1 MMAFLLTLAPRKRGI
16 DGLDASKGR
25 AGHWHFGV
33 SSGCNCFSMAL
44 TMVVV
49 DSRANGL
56 VGGSPKVK
64 G

>member
-1 MMAFLLTLAPRKRGI
+1 MMAFLLTLAPGKRGI

-25 AGHWHFGV
+25 DGHWHSGIL
-33 SSGCNCFSMAL
+33 SGCGCFSIAL
-44 TMVVV
+44 TMMVVV
-49 DSRANGL
+49 SRANGL